1 MRSCLTVCLTM
12 SLTVL
17 CAIADDEG
25 AAATASLQETRAQQG
40 REVGAALVEAADL
53 WDDPT
58 IIATGDP
65 ATELE
70 RIGQEHDAALVVAG
84 THGRGLVSGT
94 LHGSVSRSLARSGSR
109 PVVLVRRG
117 VVPCLGGP
125 VVCGVD
131 PGGGPP
137 RPNRSACRAPGR
149 LHRPAARARAR
160 AAHGVRPCRAW
171 PAAGTDAAPCRRTCC
186 APPGGRSWSSLPA
199 RMTSAMPP
207 DGRPDASVRPSLRG
221 GRMLWILLS
230 ALVAA
235 VVVAATALES
245 PSWMVVLVAM
255 LIAVL
260 MLAMRRLRAR

>member
-25 AAATASLQETRAQQG
+25 AAATASLSETRAQQG

-70 RIGQEHDAALVVAG
+70 RIDQEHDAALVVAG

-131 PGGGPP
+131 LAADHHV
-137 RPNRSACRAPGR
+137 RTAA
-149 LHRPAARARAR
+149 HAARL
-160 AAHGVRPCRAW
+160 AACTDRPLVVV
-171 PAAGTDAAPCRRTCC
+171 
-186 APPGGRSWSSLPA
+186 PPGSDDIRH
-199 RMTSAMPP
+199 
-207 DGRPDASVRPSLRG
+207 
-221 GRMLWILLS
+221 
-230 ALVAA
+230 AA
-235 VVVAATALES
+235 
-245 PSWMVVLVAM
+245 
-255 LIAVL
+255 
-260 MLAMRRLRAR
+260 